1 MSFTDAP
8 VTKALVLGLVGSS
21 IAASIFDIKHYFYI
35 SIGTHFLRYGQ
46 LWRIFTY
53 QLCYTNSSEVLFGAM
68 SLYHMRMV
76 ERFWGSRK
84 YASFIVIAGL
94 ITAILPPFFL
104 SVFIRPLSF
113 GALDYIPAGPT
124 PILFAILAQ
133 YHAMIP
139 QIYKYKVALSTS
151 PPPTNASDDTSGLIF
166 SDKSTRYLMALQL
179 ALFQWPGSLLGAV
192 IGWVVGYLWRN
203 DLLPAA
209 VSRWRVPGWVV
220 GLRSQ
225 KRNDRFDGI
234 RQRLEDE
241 GASSTGVATGAQPAV
256 EGENRRRPLGQQ
268 LIDEVR
274 GVF

>member
-8 VTKALVLGLVGSS
+8 VTKALVLGLVGLS
-21 IAASIFDIKHYFYI
+21 IAASVFDIKHYFYI

-46 LWRIFTY
+46 LWRMLTY

-84 YASFIVIAGL
+84 YASFILLAGL
-94 ITAILPPFFL
+94 FTAIIPPIFL
-104 SVFIRPLSF
+104 TVVLRPLSF
-113 GALDYIPAGPT
+113 GVLDYIPAGPT
-124 PILFAILAQ
+124 PILFAVLAQ

-139 QIYKYKVALSTS
+139 QIYKYKVALSANTPS
-151 PPPTNASDDTSGLIF
+151 NASDDTSGFIF

-209 VSRWRVPGWVV
+209 VARWRVPGWVV
-220 GLRSQ
+220 GLRAH

-234 RQRLEDE
+234 RRRLEDE
-241 GASSTGVATGAQPAV
+241 GASTGVATGAQPAS
-256 EGENRRRPLGQQ
+256 EGEGNRRRPLGQQ

-274 GVF
+274 GAF

>member
-8 VTKALVLGLVGSS
+8 VTKALVLGLVGLS
-21 IAASIFDIKHYFYI
+21 IAASVFDIKHYFYI

-46 LWRIFTY
+46 LWRMLTY

-84 YASFIVIAGL
+84 YVSFILLAGL
-94 ITAILPPFFL
+94 FTAIIPPIFL
-104 SVFIRPLSF
+104 TVVLRPLSF
-113 GALDYIPAGPT
+113 GVLDYIPAGPT

-139 QIYKYKVALSTS
+139 QIYKYKVALSANTPS
-151 PPPTNASDDTSGLIF
+151 NASDDTSGFIF

-192 IGWVVGYLWRN
+192 IGWAVGYLWRN

-209 VSRWRVPGWVV
+209 VARWRVPGWVV
-220 GLRSQ
+220 GLRAQ

-234 RQRLEDE
+234 RRRLEDE
-241 GASSTGVATGAQPAV
+241 GASTGVATGAQPAA
-256 EGENRRRPLGQQ
+256 EGEGNRRRPLGQQ

-274 GVF
+274 GAF

>member
-8 VTKALVLGLVGSS
+8 VTKALVLGLVGLS
-21 IAASIFDIKHYFYI
+21 IAASVFDIKHYFYI

-46 LWRIFTY
+46 LWRMLTY

-68 SLYHMRMV
+68 SLYHTRMV

-84 YASFIVIAGL
+84 YASFILLAGL
-94 ITAILPPFFL
+94 FTAIIPPIFL
-104 SVFIRPLSF
+104 TVVLRPLSF
-113 GALDYIPAGPT
+113 GVLDYIPAGPT

-139 QIYKYKVALSTS
+139 QIYKYKVALSANS
-151 PPPTNASDDTSGLIF
+151 PSNASDDTSGFIF

-192 IGWVVGYLWRN
+192 IGWAVGYLWRN

-209 VSRWRVPGWVV
+209 VARWRVPGWVV
-220 GLRSQ
+220 GLRAQ

-234 RQRLEDE
+234 RRRLEDE
-241 GASSTGVATGAQPAV
+241 GASTGVATGAQPAA
-256 EGENRRRPLGQQ
+256 EGEGNRRRPLGQQ

-274 GVF
+274 GAF

>member
-68 SLYHMRMV
+68 SLYPH
-76 ERFWGSRK
+76 EN
-84 YASFIVIAGL
+84 AGL

-124 PILFAILAQ
+124 PVLFAILAQ

-234 RQRLEDE
+234 RRRLEDE
-241 GASSTGVATGAQPAV
+241 GASSTGVATGAQPVV

-274 GVF
+274 GAF

>member
-8 VTKALVLGLVGSS
+8 VTKALVLGLVGLS
-21 IAASIFDIKHYFYI
+21 IAASVFDIKHYFYI

-46 LWRIFTY
+46 LWRMLTY

-84 YASFIVIAGL
+84 YASFILLAGL
-94 ITAILPPFFL
+94 FTAIIPPIFL
-104 SVFIRPLSF
+104 TVVLRPLSF
-113 GALDYIPAGPT
+113 GVLDYIPAGPT

-139 QIYKYKVALSTS
+139 QIYKYKVALSANS
-151 PPPTNASDDTSGLIF
+151 PSNASDDTSGFIF

-192 IGWVVGYLWRN
+192 IGWAVGYLWRN

-209 VSRWRVPGWVV
+209 VARWRVPGWVV
-220 GLRSQ
+220 GLRAQ

-234 RQRLEDE
+234 RRRLEDE
-241 GASSTGVATGAQPAV
+241 GASTGVATGAQPAA
-256 EGENRRRPLGQQ
+256 EGEGNRRRPLGQQ

-274 GVF
+274 GAF